1 MEVVVKN
8 MAPEQIKSDAIIVG
22 VEEGARIKPTN
33 ELEKTVQDSFSLGFK
48 GEYCQTYM
56 LNNGNL
62 KTRRIL
68 VVGLGKRSVMDA
80 ERIRRSFAA
89 AVQEIRKTKAKRVSV
104 AVLGTKKIKDYD
116 MVKSIVEGIMLA
128 NYSFSKYKTEKPPS
142 INTLEIIYSGDV
154 AKANS
159 IAKRAKTICDNTNF
173 ARDLC
178 NEPGDSINPLTMVEL
193 VKRVAR
199 KSGLRMKVIDD
210 RAMKRLGLN
219 LILSV
224 GQGSKYPPRLI
235 VLEYGKPSKDT
246 TVLVGK
252 GITFDAGG
260 MNLKPSGYIE
270 NMKSDK
276 AGAVA
281 VLSAMKTLAELKT
294 KKSVVGLLPLCEN
307 MLSSSAQ
314 KPGNIVKSYSGT
326 TVEVIDTDAEGRLI
340 LADALAYAEKKFNP
354 SEMIDLATL
363 TGSCV
368 VTFGEY
374 VAGMLANNDALA
386 KRMFEAGQRTGERVW
401 QLPLYEDY
409 AEEMKGDI
417 TDLKNLGYNKGRYA
431 GAITGAA
438 FLSKFVSKPWIHL
451 DIAGTD
457 WFEKPR
463 WYVPSGA
470 TGFGVRLLVEYL
482 TKDMVSS

>member
-1 MEVVVKN
+1 MEVVVKS
-8 MAPEQIKSDAIIVG
+8 MAPEQIKSDAIIIG
-22 VEEGARIKPTN
+22 VEEGIRIKPTN
-33 ELEKTVQDSFSLGFK
+33 ELEKTVRESFSLGFK

-56 LNNGNL
+56 LNNENL

-68 VVGLGKRSVMDA
+68 VVGLGKQSRLDA
-80 ERIRRSFAA
+80 ERIRRSFAV
-89 AVQEIRKTKAKRVSV
+89 AVQEIKKTKAKKVSV
-104 AVLGTKKIKDYD
+104 VVLGTKKTKDYD
-116 MVKSIVEGIMLA
+116 LIKSIAEGMILS
-128 NYSFSKYKTEKPPS
+128 NYSFSKYKTEKLPS
-142 INTLEIIYSGDV
+142 INALEIIYSGDV
-154 AKANS
+154 AKAS
-159 IAKRAKTICDNTNF
+159 KTVKQTKIICDNTNF

-178 NEPGDSINPLTMVEL
+178 NEPGDNINPVTMVEL
-193 VKRVAR
+193 VRKVAR

-224 GQGSKYPPRLI
+224 GQGSKYPPRLV

-252 GITFDAGG
+252 GITFDTGG
-260 MNLKPSGYIE
+260 VNLKPSGYIE

-281 VLSAMKTLAELKT
+281 VLSAMKTLAELKV
-294 KKSVVGLLPLCEN
+294 KKSVIGLLPLCEN
-307 MLSSSAQ
+307 MLSSSSQ
-314 KPGNIVKSYSGT
+314 KPGNIVKSYSGI
-326 TVEVIDTDAEGRLI
+326 TVEVVDTDAEGRLI
-340 LADALAYAEKKFNP
+340 LADALAYAEKNFKP
-354 SEMIDLATL
+354 SALIDLATL

-374 VAGMLANNDALA
+374 VAGMMTNNEALA
-386 KRMFEAGQRTGERVW
+386 KRMFEAGQNTGERVW

-409 AEEMKGDI
+409 VEEMKGDI

-463 WYVPSGA
+463 WYAPSGA

-482 TKDMVSS
+482 TKDMI

>member
-1 MEVVVKN
+1 MEVVVKST
-8 MAPEQIKSDAIIVG
+8 APERIKSDVIIVG
-22 VEEGARIKPTN
+22 VQEGTRIRPTN
-33 ELEKTVQDSFSLGFK
+33 ELEKTVQNSFSLGFK
-48 GEYCQTYM
+48 GEYCQTCM
-56 LNNGNL
+56 LNNENL
-62 KTRRIL
+62 RTRRIL
-68 VVGLGKRSVMDA
+68 VVGLGKQSELGA

-89 AVQEIRKTKAKRVSV
+89 AVQEIKKTKAKKVSV
-104 AVLGTKKIKDYD
+104 SVLGVNKTKDYD
-116 MVKSIVEGIMLA
+116 LIKSITEGMILA

-142 INTLEIIYSGDV
+142 ISALEIIYSGDI

-159 IAKRAKTICDNTNF
+159 VVKRTKTICDNVNF

-178 NEPGDSINPLTMVEL
+178 NEPGDSINPVTMVEL
-193 VKRVAR
+193 VRKVAR
-199 KSGLRMKVIDD
+199 KSGLRMRVISDKD
-210 RAMKRLGLN
+210 MKRLGLN

-235 VLEYGKPSKDT
+235 VLEYGNPSKDA

-252 GITFDAGG
+252 GITFDTGG
-260 MNLKPSGYIE
+260 VNLKPSGYIE

-281 VLSAMKTLAELKT
+281 VLSAMKTLAELKV
-294 KKSVVGLLPLCEN
+294 KKNIIGLLPLCEN

-314 KPGNIVKSYSGT
+314 KPGNIVKSYSGI

-340 LADALAYAEKKFNP
+340 LADALAYAEKNYNP
-354 SEMIDLATL
+354 SELIDLATL

-374 VAGMLANNDALA
+374 VAGMLTNNDALA

-409 AEEMKGDI
+409 VEEMKGDI

-482 TKDMVSS
+482 TKDTI